1 MGNGKQ
7 YKRKTLADWYPLS
20 MFDYCSVQAF
30 IDYVEKHA
38 QGVPLK
44 DVFMDFIL
52 GDGQH
57 ELSLY
62 TMSEETDE
70 EFQARLKKELD
81 KQAEQEAKERHQL
94 VELLKKYG
102 DPHAKD

>member
-7 YKRKTLADWYPLS
+7 YRRRALSDWYPLGR
-20 MFDYCSVQAF
+20 FDHCSVQEF
-30 IDYVEKHA
+30 VDYVKKHA

-44 DVFMDFIL
+44 DVFMDLIL
-52 GDGQH
+52 GDGQY
-57 ELSLY
+57 ELGLY
-62 TMSEETDE
+62 TTSEETDE